1 MRASTV
7 EERMAS
13 GIYEETRAR
22 LQEMLSSHEDVPVQ
36 DERVQEEGI
45 ELSALGS
52 HPVVPVGNHVSTP
65 RRSELEPDAEPLR
78 VDGA

>member
-7 EERMAS
+7 EERTAS
-13 GIYEETRAR
+13 GIYEEARAR
-22 LQEMLSSHEDVPVQ
+22 LQEMLSSHEDVPFQ

-45 ELSALGS
+45 ELSA
-52 HPVVPVGNHVSTP
+52 VVPVGSHVSTP